1 MKFDLII
8 DSRSSEVVIAL
19 LCDGQLIELHKQKH
33 DNNFSV
39 GDIYL
44 GKIKKVV
51 PGLNAAFVNVGYERD
66 GFLHYLDLGSQVNSL
81 KKFTEKAI
89 QNKLNTASLKNLS
102 LIHI

>member
-44 GKIKKVV
+44 GKIKKSC
-51 PGLNAAFVNVGYERD
+51 PW
-66 GFLHYLDLGSQVNSL
+66 
-81 KKFTEKAI
+81 T
-89 QNKLNTASLKNLS
+89 
-102 LIHI
+102 